1 MFTKPFVVL
10 DLETS
15 GVDPKRDDIIEVA
28 MVRYEN
34 GKEVKRYDDL
44 IKIDY
49 QLPRIITIITGIT
62 DQDLQENGQDRKAVF
77 KEIESVLKGA
87 YLIAHNIDFDAG
99 FLKEKGIDLDVLGF
113 IDTIPLAQIFYPL
126 APSYSLESLADDLNI
141 RHVNKHRAM
150 GDVEATLGLFKKI
163 CEKID
168 TFPDTLVKDIQ
179 KYVSRSMW
187 DGGAIFEEVKGKNVI
202 SKNAEITEGGID
214 QSRLQNNGIQKP
226 LGIDEIL
233 KEGGIFQ
240 QYSDDYEPRPQ
251 QLTMAENV
259 MSAFEQGYHLI
270 CEAPTGVGKSLAY
283 LTAAAKVA
291 IQNKSKVVVSTNTI
305 NLQDQLFEKDIPLL
319 QAIYRH
325 ATGHPGIRV
334 ALLKG
339 RRHYLCLR
347 RLAKFKERPRFSD
360 QEIVLLVKVL
370 VWQATSVEG
379 NISEIHLTREE
390 SLVWDFELCADQKY
404 CTPQKC
410 KAYGECYLHRARK
423 KAEQADVIVVN
434 HALLCADLESDGG
447 LLPDYQYLIVDEA
460 HHFESAA
467 TEAFGMSLKQENFIL
482 PLKLIQANLETIQKR
497 YGGTL
502 FGGQLAMERL
512 AKTLKKADSLKEAV
526 DNLFTV
532 IALFV
537 NRNVKDSGYI
547 ENLLVDQT
555 ILGSEEWLNLSV
567 SSDETLR
574 RIADWLK
581 DLKDFV
587 DLWGLNG
594 NEPSEQDEF
603 MTEVHQEAE
612 LLQEQMVALGH
623 FFADENLSDHIRWM
637 TSDLQ
642 GVVTVNL
649 APYRPGDSLKERL
662 YDRKKSIILTSATLG
677 VKLADKS
684 FDAPE
689 QHPFTYLRTLLSL
702 DDRFEELIIDSPFDF
717 ETQTY
722 VLIPNDAIPVTSP
735 KSNQQLA
742 PFFEQLIRNV
752 GGNMMSL
759 FTSYKMIE
767 TLYLNLMEPLQNEG
781 VRLLAQR
788 ISGGRNKIMKAYM
801 NDSAHSILF
810 GTASFWEGV
819 DIKGDALSTLVIHK
833 LPFDVPSDPICKA
846 RSQMFNNG
854 FFEYLV
860 PRAIL
865 KFRQGFGRLIR
876 SRKDYGVMVVL
887 DNRVLTKEYGKLFL
901 EALPERI
908 TLEEAKLME
917 IPDKVKEW
925 LGLNSENL

>member
-1 MFTKPFVVL
+1 MFRKPFVVL

-15 GVDPKRDDIIEVA
+15 GIDPKRDDIIEVA

-49 QLPRIITIITGIT
+49 ELPKIITVITGIT
-62 DQDLQENGQDRKAVF
+62 DQDLRENGQDRKAVF
-77 KEIESVLKGA
+77 KEIESALQGA

-99 FLKEKGIDLDVLGF
+99 FLKAKGIDLDVLGF
-113 IDTIPLAQIFYPL
+113 IDTIPLAQILYSQ
-126 APSYSLESLADDLNI
+126 AASYSLESLADDLDI
-141 RHVNKHRAM
+141 KHVNKHRAM
-150 GDVEATLGLFKKI
+150 GDVEATLELFKKM
-163 CEKID
+163 CKKIE
-168 TFPDTLVKDIQ
+168 TLPDKLLKDVE

-187 DGGAIFEEVKGKNVI
+187 DGGAVFEGVKGKN
-202 SKNAEITEGGID
+202 ITSENTVGGIRE
-214 QSRLQNNGIQKP
+214 SRLQDNGIQKP
-226 LGIDEIL
+226 LEVGDIL
-233 KEGGIFQ
+233 GEGGVFQ
-240 QYSDDYEPRPQ
+240 QYSDDYEPRSQ
-251 QLTMAENV
+251 QVQMAENV
-259 MSAFEQGYHLI
+259 MNAFDQGYHLI

-283 LTAAAKVA
+283 LTAAANMA
-291 IQNKSKVVVSTNTI
+291 IKNKSKVVISTNTI
-305 NLQDQLFEKDIPLL
+305 NLQEQLFEKDIPLL
-319 QAIYRH
+319 QELYRH
-325 ATGHPGIRV
+325 ATSHPGIHA

-339 RRHYLCLR
+339 RTHYLCLR
-347 RLAKFKERPRFSD
+347 RLAKFKERSRFSD
-360 QEIVLLVKVL
+360 TEIILLTKIL
-370 VWQATSVEG
+370 VWQTTTLSDDCG
-379 NISEIHLTREE
+379 EIHLTREE
-390 SLVWDFELCADQKY
+390 NMIWDFELCADKKY

-423 KAEQADVIVVN
+423 KAEQADIIVVN
-434 HALLCADLESDGG
+434 HALLCADLESEGA
-447 LLPDYQYLIVDEA
+447 LLPDYQYLVIDEA
-460 HHFESAA
+460 HNFESAS
-467 TEAFGMSLKQENFIL
+467 TDAFGMSLKQENFIL
-482 PLKLIQANLETIQKR
+482 PLKLIESNLETVQKR
-497 YGGTL
+497 YEGTL
-502 FGGQLAMERL
+502 FGGQMAMDRIGDALENIDG
-512 AKTLKKADSLKEAV
+512 LKDAI

-537 NRNVKDSGYI
+537 NQNVQDSGYI
-547 ENLLVDQT
+547 ENLLVDQG
-555 ILGSEEWLNLSV
+555 ILGSEEWLNLST

-574 RIADWLK
+574 RINQWLRTV
-581 DLKDFV
+581 KDFV
-587 DLWGLNG
+587 EAWMLSGD
-594 NEPSEQDEF
+594 EASEQNEF
-603 MTEVHQEAE
+603 IMEILQESE
-612 LLQEQMVALGH
+612 ILQEQMTALNH
-623 FFADENLSDHIRWM
+623 FFADAGTSDYIRWM

-649 APYRPGDSLKERL
+649 APYLPGDYLKDRL
-662 YDRKKSIILTSATLG
+662 YSQKKSIILTSATLG
-677 VKLADKS
+677 VKLSDKS

-689 QHPFTYLRTLLSL
+689 QHPFTYLRTILSL
-702 DDRFEELIIDSPFDF
+702 DDRFEELIIDSPFNF

-722 VLIPNDAIPVTSP
+722 VLIPNDAIPITSP
-735 KSNQQLA
+735 KSNQQLV

-788 ISGGRNKIMKAYM
+788 ISGGRNKIMKAYL
-801 NDSAHSILF
+801 NDPAHSILF

-876 SRKDYGVMVVL
+876 SQKDYGVMIVL

-908 TLEEAKLME
+908 TLEESRLME

-925 LGLNSENL
+925 LGLNRK